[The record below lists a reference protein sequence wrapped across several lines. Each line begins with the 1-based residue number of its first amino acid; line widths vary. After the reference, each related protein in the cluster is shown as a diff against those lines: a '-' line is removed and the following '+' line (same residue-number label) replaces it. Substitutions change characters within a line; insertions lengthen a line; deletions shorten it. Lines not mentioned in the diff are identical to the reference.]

1 MKLLKFMSLEVEKE
15 IKGSKLNNLEVYKKK
30 SPWPVNQFKTENLKL
45 LLKIS
50 LREQG
55 ALLNGQDD

>member
-30 SPWPVNQFKTENLKL
+30 KPMACQSIQNRKSEVVIKN
-45 LLKIS
+45 LLKGTRCITQWS
-50 LREQG
+50 G
-55 ALLNGQDD
+55 